1 MKKKAIKEKNYK
13 KLINIEKHRHFMID
27 NNRKKSEL
35 EKLHISI

>member
-27 NNRKKSEL
+27 NQP
-35 EKLHISI
+35 